1 MNHPLINQQIINST
15 CQTAKQLS
23 LELKR
28 QNLQIVF
35 AESCTA
41 GLVSAVMAGIPGIS
55 AYLCGSAA
63 TYQNETKQAWLQI
76 DPQQILE
83 HSSVCPQVTVAM
95 ARSVL
100 AKTSQADLA
109 VAITGHLQPEATE
122 EGPMVWVGAAKR
134 QREFVSDIE
143 PRFFSLQQRS
153 RMDRQWEAAELVL
166 RMTLDVLEQSKIA

>member
-1 MNHPLINQQIINST
+1 MSHPQINQQIVNST

-41 GLVSAVMAGIPGIS
+41 GLVSGVLAGIPGIS
-55 AYLCGSAA
+55 ASLCGSAA
-63 TYQNETKQAWLQI
+63 TYQNETKQDWLQI
-76 DPQQILE
+76 DPQQIST
-83 HSSVCPQVTVAM
+83 HSSVCPQVTAAM

-100 AKTSQADLA
+100 SKTSQADLA
-109 VAITGHLQPEATE
+109 VAVTGHLQPDAIK
-122 EGPMVWVGAAKR
+122 EGPMVWIGAAKR
-134 QREFVSDIE
+134 QQDRVADVE

-153 RMDRQWEAAELVL
+153 RMDRQWEAVELVL
-166 RMTLDVLEQSKIA
+166 RMTLDVLKQSKTA